1 MFQVNRQIKYWDIL
15 TEIRDKERKH
25 TTKHARIPYKMY
37 ELRISSLVLFFIQME
52 NRFIDLSF
60 QNIAFK
66 LKELTN
72 KQRT

>member
-15 TEIRDKERKH
+15 TEIRDKEGKH

-37 ELRISSLVLFFIQME
+37 ELCSLVLFFIQME

>member
-15 TEIRDKERKH
+15 TEIRDKEGKH

-52 NRFIDLSF
+52 LI
-60 QNIAFK
+60 
-66 LKELTN
+66 
-72 KQRT
+72 

>member
-37 ELRISSLVLFFIQME
+37 ELRISSLVLFFIEME
-52 NRFIDLSF
+52 LIL
-60 QNIAFK
+60 AFK
-66 LKELTN
+66 TLLFNLKELTN